1 MGTHR
6 LRCPVKSE
14 ASAGVTNQMPSPV
27 APTVAL
33 VLAGRMGTDWSYS
46 NGLIGPG
53 SSMKTPYMV
62 SPFAQTRHFAH
73 LMQQMTDFRGEDGK
87 GREDRESELSLTQ
100 KLEASNRR
108 IADQSIGP
116 INRLI
121 NKSPEPRCVRSRS
134 PAGGRL

>member
-14 ASAGVTNQMPSPV
+14 VSAGVTNQMPAPV

-46 NGLIGPG
+46 NGLMGPG

-73 LMQQMTDFRGEDGK
+73 LMQQMTNFRGEDGK

-100 KLEASNRR
+100 KRGAINRR
-108 IADQSIGP
+108 IS
-116 INRLI
+116 RL
-121 NKSPEPRCVRSRS
+121 SLRPV
-134 PAGGRL
+134 G